1 MCRILFAIPVTS
13 LFPEHKQ
20 FISHSGS
27 WSIFPCYKGAKVTNL
42 PNLLF
47 NFVLFLH
54 YRWSLF
60 LHLDWFSLR
69 AVWPFLF
76 PSNSNGSRLYTSP
89 ILQCLFGM
97 FWHTRA
103 SGTTGICFAFV
114 SSEKPGEPISDCRP
128 KLHNLA
134 SAWWRIL
141 SLLNPNMKRGIW
153 HCLEQAFMCTEDTPT
168 ACISRISMLTMPTWS
183 FFFHGHKDPAF
194 HCLVPRAYLASA
206 RVQGQKGKKSS
217 FPMLPPC
224 GGNESL
230 PLDFVSSECPKI
242 FSSVWLWTVL
252 HWMKSNPHQC
262 NPDYISM

>member
-27 WSIFPCYKGAKVTNL
+27 WSIFPCYKGAKVTNPL
-42 PNLLF
+42 NLLF
-47 NFVLFLH
+47 NFVLFPH

-60 LHLDWFSLR
+60 LHLNWLSLR

-76 PSNSNGSRLYTSP
+76 PSDSNGSRLYTSP

-97 FWHTRA
+97 FWHTKA

-134 SAWWRIL
+134 SARWRIL
-141 SLLNPNMKRGIW
+141 SLLNPNMKRGI
-153 HCLEQAFMCTEDTPT
+153 
-168 ACISRISMLTMPTWS
+168 
-183 FFFHGHKDPAF
+183 
-194 HCLVPRAYLASA
+194 
-206 RVQGQKGKKSS
+206 
-217 FPMLPPC
+217 
-224 GGNESL
+224 
-230 PLDFVSSECPKI
+230 
-242 FSSVWLWTVL
+242 
-252 HWMKSNPHQC
+252 
-262 NPDYISM
+262 

>member
-1 MCRILFAIPVTS
+1 MCRILFATPVTS

-47 NFVLFLH
+47 NFVLFPH

-97 FWHTRA
+97 FWHTKA
-103 SGTTGICFAFV
+103 SGTTGIWRTHLRLQTKAAQPCF
-114 SSEKPGEPISDCRP
+114 SPMKNLIPIEPKYEKR
-128 KLHNLA
+128 HLA
-134 SAWWRIL
+134 
-141 SLLNPNMKRGIW
+141 LLRASIYVHSGHTN
-153 HCLEQAFMCTEDTPT
+153 CLYQQD
-168 ACISRISMLTMPTWS
+168 
-183 FFFHGHKDPAF
+183 
-194 HCLVPRAYLASA
+194 
-206 RVQGQKGKKSS
+206 
-217 FPMLPPC
+217 
-224 GGNESL
+224 
-230 PLDFVSSECPKI
+230 
-242 FSSVWLWTVL
+242 
-252 HWMKSNPHQC
+252 
-262 NPDYISM
+262 